1 MTARTRRQTREY
13 TFDEFCMI
21 LLKSVI
27 SLGATWRLKW
37 GLTRS
42 AIYELKI
49 EILRLKVPMKLVN
62 VKMEISEMVAEG

>member
-1 MTARTRRQTREY
+1 MT
-13 TFDEFCMI
+13 D
-21 LLKSVI
+21 V
-27 SLGATWRLKW
+27 LKW